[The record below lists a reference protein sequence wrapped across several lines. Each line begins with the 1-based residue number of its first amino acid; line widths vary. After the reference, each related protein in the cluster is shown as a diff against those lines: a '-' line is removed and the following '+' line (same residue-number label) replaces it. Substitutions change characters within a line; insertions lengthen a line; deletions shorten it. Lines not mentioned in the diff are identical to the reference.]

1 MPIPFRDADDL
12 TELGLAGY
20 LTIEPAPAGAGYLG
34 ALFQINARG
43 EPVEFTYNRIETGNP
58 FLWRPDDLRRHAH
71 RRLTASLF
79 ATSPSASGGP
89 RLILCRADEVDP
101 ALFTT
106 DLTTPIPV
114 GRLARTLETIDR
126 ATGEIIETTTGE
138 DASHLFWYPEP
149 PAEGSPARRLLDAL
163 IARGLLW
170 EPFER
175 ARIGLREVYQAEFE
189 GVW

>member
-12 TELGLAGY
+12 AELGLAGY
-20 LTIEPAPAGAGYLG
+20 LTLEPTPAGAGYLG

-58 FLWRPDDLRRHAH
+58 FLWRPHDLRRHAH

-79 ATSPSASGGP
+79 ATSPQAP
-89 RLILCRADEVDP
+89 RLLLCRADEVD
-101 ALFTT
+101 AELFRHE
-106 DLTTPIPV
+106 LRPSIAV
-114 GRLARTLETIDR
+114 GRLARTLEAVDR
-126 ATGEIIETTTGE
+126 ATGEIVETTTGE
-138 DASHLFWYPEP
+138 DVSHLFWYPEP
-149 PAEGSPARRLLDAL
+149 PAEDSPARRLLDAL
-163 IARGLLW
+163 VARGLLW

-175 ARIGLREVYQAEFE
+175 ARMGLREVYQAEFE